1 VGQCLHAIHRS
12 DIVIL
17 GGSAASLSFAV
28 GHVSSRGEVS
38 ACKAAKTTAQ
48 RRANK
53 RALQAA
59 VATPVPS
66 YLLADPS
73 TTKYHQLLPG
83 WSWAIV
89 GRPPV
94 PLSRR
99 AGLPEISP
107 VIP

>member
-1 VGQCLHAIHRS
+1 MQGRKNYR
-12 DIVIL
+12 
-17 GGSAASLSFAV
+17 AAARKQE
-28 GHVSSRGEVS
+28 GAAGSRGDPGAKLS
-38 ACKAAKTTAQ
+38 A
-48 RRANK
+48 RR
-53 RALQAA
+53 
-59 VATPVPS
+59 PEH
-66 YLLADPS
+66 DEIH
-73 TTKYHQLLPG
+73 HQLLPG

>member
-1 VGQCLHAIHRS
+1 M
-12 DIVIL
+12 
-17 GGSAASLSFAV
+17 SFAV

-73 TTKYHQLLPG
+73 TTKYIISYFP
-83 WSWAIV
+83 V
-89 GRPPV
+89 GRGPSLAV
-94 PLSRR
+94 RLSLCPAG